1 MEIDIEL
8 LLNLPHIRVTDF
20 MVSDQEAHIYCT
32 SRVDTGQC
40 PSCMEH
46 TKEIT
51 MYQERTIRDM
61 ALLGRKVYLHLQ
73 TRQFHCKDCNRYFNE
88 RFNFVQPNKTMTI
101 RYEQYL
107 YFLAEDICISQ
118 VSIKEDIC
126 WSTVNSVYQKYS
138 AKHLSQRDVWQQV
151 RYLGIDEIAIRKGK
165 KDYACCLIDLERGIV
180 LDFLESRQKAYLVA
194 YFKEKGM
201 DFCNQIELVSCDMW
215 EGYTNLAGDIFPNAV
230 TVIDRFHFFM
240 HLNKALNATRATLR
254 KEFPDEDTFKHLRW
268 AILKNPQNLSNEE
281 DILLEKAFKL
291 SQELKQVYS
300 LRNEL
305 KEIFDT
311 DQSIQQ
317 AQESIDLWQ
326 EKAEQIPNKH
336 LTLFLKVLQ
345 NWRAKILNFFK
356 ERVSNGVVEGLNNAI
371 RGIIRRSFG
380 FHNFDNLKRRILVE
394 LG

>member
-1 MEIDIEL
+1 
-8 LLNLPHIRVTDF
+8 
-20 MVSDQEAHIYCT
+20 
-32 SRVDTGQC
+32 
-40 PSCMEH
+40 
-46 TKEIT
+46 
-51 MYQERTIRDM
+51 
-61 ALLGRKVYLHLQ
+61 
-73 TRQFHCKDCNRYFNE
+73 
-88 RFNFVQPNKTMTI
+88 
-101 RYEQYL
+101 
-107 YFLAEDICISQ
+107 
-118 VSIKEDIC
+118 
-126 WSTVNSVYQKYS
+126 
-138 AKHLSQRDVWQQV
+138 
-151 RYLGIDEIAIRKGK
+151 
-165 KDYACCLIDLERGIV
+165 
-180 LDFLESRQKAYLVA
+180 
-194 YFKEKGM
+194 
-201 DFCNQIELVSCDMW
+201 
-215 EGYTNLAGDIFPNAV
+215 
-230 TVIDRFHFFM
+230 
-240 HLNKALNATRATLR
+240 
-254 KEFPDEDTFKHLRW
+254 
-268 AILKNPQNLSNEE
+268 
-281 DILLEKAFKL
+281 LEKAFKL